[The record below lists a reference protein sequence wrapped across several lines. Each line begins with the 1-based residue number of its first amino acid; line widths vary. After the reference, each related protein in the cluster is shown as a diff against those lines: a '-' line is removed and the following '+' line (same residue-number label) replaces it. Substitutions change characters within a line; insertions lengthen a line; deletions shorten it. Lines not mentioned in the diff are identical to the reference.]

1 MRKAYPDAVLSL
13 RSSPDR
19 ETQRRK
25 GLGGGRKT
33 AEAAEIMMMMM
44 MMIRGRGNDAHLISK
59 NSEGTCWSVFGVW

>member
-19 ETQRRK
+19 ETQKRK

-44 MMIRGRGNDAHLISK
+44 MIRSWGNDAHLISK

>member
-1 MRKAYPDAVLSL
+1 MRKAYSDAVLSL

-44 MMIRGRGNDAHLISK
+44 MIRGRGNDAHLISK